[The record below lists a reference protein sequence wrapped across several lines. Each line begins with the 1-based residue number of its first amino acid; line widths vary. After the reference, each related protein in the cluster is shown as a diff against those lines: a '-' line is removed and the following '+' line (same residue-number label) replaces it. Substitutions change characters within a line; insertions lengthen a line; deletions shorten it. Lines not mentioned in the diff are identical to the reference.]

1 MKKLCT
7 LVLCLLALS
16 FSTQAQRKKKND
28 DLHITG
34 GSEIAI
40 TAVPYQV
47 SLQVNGSHICGGSI
61 INDRYVLTAAHC
73 IAGVSMAELTV
84 NAGMTLQNSP
94 GLSRQQFTV
103 ARMLP
108 HSSYDHISQ
117 NFDYD
122 YAVIEINGRF
132 RFNNYVQPIRLS
144 NGLGSAETIGN
155 TARAS
160 GWGWSAPN
168 SSNGSNELRAVDVP
182 IISNATASTQL
193 LNVIPFHPP
202 ITSRM
207 IATDAVS
214 FTRQGI
220 CIGDSGGPLVFK
232 QPGQPDIQIG
242 ISSWV
247 IAGCNGGSNS
257 PSIYARVSTGINWIG
272 ANSASI
278 DGSSA
283 PCFNTNTIYRL
294 NSIDGVTVTSWQ
306 VSSGVQLVSSNN
318 QNATIRVSSLGNTW
332 IRATLSTGNTIQR
345 NLRAQRT
352 PVINANIQWTNGAVG
367 ASSYLC
373 SARTG
378 NKYNFTV
385 SGAIQRHQFRIS
397 NFSGQVLYTSSAFLT
412 GTSGYLPDIFFPEG
426 IYKFEIR
433 GTNACGTAPGWTLVY
448 VEFKSC
454 FGLGGGGGGIGPA
467 FGGVAPDFAIFPN
480 PVNMGNSVN
489 FIDKQTQPTKL
500 TVKNNVLLQTTAEAT
515 NITVYNMQQ
524 QKVFSTSFRGQA
536 RKLDLSSL
544 KTGVY
549 HMRIQK
555 GNKVEIKKILVR

>member
-1 MKKLCT
+1 MKKICT

-16 FSTQAQRKKKND
+16 FSTQAQKKKKND

-34 GSEIAI
+34 GSKIDI
-40 TAVPYQV
+40 TETPYQV
-47 SLQVNGSHICGGSI
+47 SIHRNGSHICGGSI

-73 IAGVSMAELTV
+73 VAGVAQAQLTV

-94 GLSRQQFTV
+94 GPNRQQFTV
-103 ARMLP
+103 ARIVSHP
-108 HSSYDHISQ
+108 SYNHGSQ

-132 RFNNYVQPIRLS
+132 TFNSSVQPIRLS
-144 NGLGSAETIGN
+144 NGLGGAETIGN
-155 TARAS
+155 TVRAS
-160 GWGWSAPN
+160 GRGWSVPN
-168 SSNGSNELRAVDVP
+168 NFNGSNELRAVNVP

-214 FTRQGI
+214 SNRQGI
-220 CIGDSGGPLVFK
+220 CLGDSGGPLVYK

-247 IAGCNGGSNS
+247 VSGCNGGSNS
-257 PSIYARVSTGINWIG
+257 PSMYARVSTVIGWINSQAW
-272 ANSASI
+272 SMF
-278 DGSSA
+278 GSTA
-283 PCFNTNTIYRL
+283 PCFNTNTIYQV
-294 NSIDGVTVTSWQ
+294 NANNPGVTTTWQ
-306 VSSGVQLVSSNN
+306 VSSGVQIISSNN
-318 QNATIRVSSLGNTW
+318 QRATIRVSSLGNTW
-332 IRATLSTGNTIQR
+332 IRAVMSNGITLQK
-345 NLRAQRT
+345 NLRAQTT
-352 PVINANIQWTNGAVG
+352 PVINANIQWQNGAVG

-378 NKYNFTV
+378 NRYSFTV

-412 GTSGYLPDIFFPEG
+412 GTSGYLPDLFFPEG
-426 IYKFEIR
+426 IYRFEIR

-467 FGGVAPDFAIFPN
+467 FGEVAPDFTIFPN

-489 FIDKQTQPTKL
+489 FIDKQTQQTKL
-500 TVKNNVLLQTTAEAT
+500 TIKNNVLLQTTTEAT

-524 QKVFSTSFRGQA
+524 QKVFSTSFRGQE